1 VRKVLA
7 GFREISQTEG
17 AKSTEKK
24 RGMIQKM
31 LVAAKDVEA
40 GFLVRSLQ
48 GKLRIG
54 LAQATVL
61 TALAHAVLLQ
71 VPAPSVPEPII
82 LPHNSFCAV
91 AHTSAS
97 LCGLQL
103 CRCARNFSLRPW
115 TPAHLR
121 WAVPTAVGQ
130 INATHGG
137 RAPRLI

>member
-1 VRKVLA
+1 MLA

-61 TALAHAVLLQ
+61 TALAHAILLQ
-71 VPAPSVPEPII
+71 VLTRWVPEPLT
-82 LPHNSFCAV
+82 LPHEPFCAV
-91 AHTSAS
+91 AHAS
-97 LCGLQL
+97 LSLGGCS
-103 CRCARNFSLRPW
+103 RVAAYAFFATTVCAGAPTVDSANRYGSKQR
-115 TPAHLR
+115 TAR
-121 WAVPTAVGQ
+121 RGPTASDCV
-130 INATHGG
+130 
-137 RAPRLI
+137 R